1 MAKKKS
7 TPVKTVGTSPGD
19 RICVTESLSTM
30 CKAAL
35 ELFDAMFD
43 GTVSKA
49 EANAQ
54 LKEIRAADKMIKAE
68 LDKERAVIQAAR
80 NLVKRARR
88 S

>member
-7 TPVKTVGTSPGD
+7 TPVEPVGVVPGD
-19 RICVTESLSTM
+19 RICVTESLSNM
-30 CKAAL
+30 GKAAL
-35 ELFDAMFD
+35 ELFDAMHD

-49 EANAQ
+49 EAIAQ

-80 NLVKRARR
+80 KLVKRARR

>member
-1 MAKKKS
+1 
-7 TPVKTVGTSPGD
+7 
-19 RICVTESLSTM
+19 M

-35 ELFDAMFD
+35 ELFDAMYD
-43 GTVSKA
+43 GKISKA
-49 EANAQ
+49 EAIAK